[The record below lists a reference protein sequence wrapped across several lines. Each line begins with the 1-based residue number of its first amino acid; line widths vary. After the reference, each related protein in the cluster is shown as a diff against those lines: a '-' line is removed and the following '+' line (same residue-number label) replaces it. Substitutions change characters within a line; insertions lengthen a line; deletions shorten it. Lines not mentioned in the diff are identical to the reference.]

1 MLNGCVFDIMCILAT
16 YIYYSKIDRDSQTHN
31 VHADFQFIYINMMS
45 EKNNINQ
52 AMNYRKYK
60 KNIKSFILAIS
71 RTFISSFITEDVSPS
86 EPAYNT
92 HSVCFQ

>member
-1 MLNGCVFDIMCILAT
+1 
-16 YIYYSKIDRDSQTHN
+16 
-31 VHADFQFIYINMMS
+31 
-45 EKNNINQ
+45 
-52 AMNYRKYK
+52 MNYRKYK
-60 KNIKSFILAIS
+60 KNIKSFILAIG